1 MGSSRQT
8 GHRVPAEP
16 LSIRDAWSKIPSPG
30 STETA
35 YERFTGKRMERILA
49 IVVAIGSA
57 VLGAQALTAAV
68 TTLSQAEVT
77 HIVMLVV
84 VFLPLTAMVVA
95 CLIGRGV
102 RVFAGVFAVI
112 YVLALAAWPT
122 VVDSSDKGAGDQ
134 PWIFFL
140 VNVGVVAAMLAFP
153 LRIQFAWA
161 AGMPF
166 VYGYVRLVQGQFS
179 REFWVTTA
187 FDVSFTLILG
197 VVIVALGWMF
207 RSVAAGVDEA
217 RGQAVASYSTA
228 AAAAAAEEE
237 RGAMSALMHDSVL
250 AALIAAERAESER
263 AKELAVA
270 MAREALTRLAN
281 TEAAVAHEGSDEPV
295 GTAQIVVELRR
306 ALSELGADAIVEERG
321 GIGLIPGRAAR
332 ALVLA
337 ARQAI
342 GNSLSHA
349 NGRGLHIIA
358 EGHGDEGI
366 GVIVSDTGPGFDVG
380 AIGADRLGI
389 RASVFARMAGVAGTA
404 DIQSDEHGTTVML
417 GWERS

>member
-1 MGSSRQT
+1 MA
-8 GHRVPAEP
+8 AEP

-57 VLGAQALTAAV
+57 VLGAQALVSAMAS
-68 TTLSQAEVT
+68 LSDADPAHV
-77 HIVMLVV
+77 VALCV
-84 VFLPLTAMVVA
+84 VFVPLLAMLVA
-95 CLIGRGV
+95 CLIGRGA
-102 RVFAGVFAVI
+102 RTFSGIFAVV
-112 YVLALAAWPT
+112 YVLVLAAWPT
-122 VVDSSDKGAGDQ
+122 IVDPSDKGAGEQ

-153 LRIQFAWA
+153 LALQFVWA
-161 AGMPF
+161 AGVPF
-166 VYGYVRLVQGQFS
+166 VYGYVRLVQGEFS
-179 REFWVTTA
+179 RDFWVTTA

-197 VVIVALGWMF
+197 VVIVSLGWMF

-237 RGAMSALMHDSVL
+237 RAAMSALMHDSVL
-250 AALIAAERAESER
+250 AALIAAERAEGDR
-263 AKELAVA
+263 ARELAVA

-281 TEAAVAHEGSDEPV
+281 TEAAVAQEGSDEPV
-295 GTAQIVVELRR
+295 GTVQIVVELRR

-342 GNSLSHA
+342 GNAVSHA
-349 NGRGLHIIA
+349 GGRGLHIIV

-366 GVIVSDTGPGFDVG
+366 GVTISDTGPGFDVES
-380 AIGADRLGI
+380 IGADRLGI
-389 RASVFARMAGVAGTA
+389 RASIFARMAGVAGTA
-404 DIQSDEHGTTVML
+404 DILSDGRGTTVVL

>member
-1 MGSSRQT
+1 MP
-8 GHRVPAEP
+8 VDP

-30 STETA
+30 AAETEF
-35 YERFTGKRMERILA
+35 ERFTGKRMERILA

-57 VLGAQALTAAV
+57 ALGAQALIAAISTISAADAAHV
-68 TTLSQAEVT
+68 TT
-77 HIVMLVV
+77 LVV
-84 VFLPLTAMVVA
+84 VFAPLAAMLLA
-95 CLIGRGV
+95 CVIGRGV
-102 RVFAGVFAVI
+102 RVASGVFAVA
-112 YVLALAAWPT
+112 YVLALAAWPL
-122 VVDSSDKGAGDQ
+122 VVDPSDKVADDQ

-153 LRIQFAWA
+153 VRIQFAWA
-161 AGMPF
+161 FGMPF
-166 VYGYVRLVQGQFS
+166 VYGYVRLVQGEFS

-197 VVIVALGWMF
+197 VVIISLGWMF

-217 RGQAVASYSTA
+217 RGRAVASYAAA

-237 RGAMSALMHDSVL
+237 RVAMSALMHDSVL
-250 AALIAAERAESER
+250 AALIAGERAEGER
-263 AKELAVA
+263 ARELAVA

-281 TEAAVAHEGSDEPV
+281 TEGAVAQEGSDEPV

-306 ALSELGADAIVEERG
+306 SLSELGADAIVEERG

-342 GNSLSHA
+342 GNAVSHG
-349 NGRGLHIIA
+349 GRGLHIVA

-366 GVIVSDTGPGFDVG
+366 RVTISDTGSGFDIDE
-380 AIGADRLGI
+380 IGADRLGI
-389 RASVFARMAGVAGTA
+389 RASIFARMAGVAGTA
-404 DIQSDEHGTTVML
+404 GIDSDEHGTTVTL
-417 GWERS
+417 GWERA

>member
-1 MGSSRQT
+1 MA
-8 GHRVPAEP
+8 AEP
-16 LSIRDAWSKIPSPG
+16 LSIRDAWSKIPFPG

-35 YERFTGKRMERILA
+35 YERFTGKRIERILA

-57 VLGAQALTAAV
+57 VLGAQALISAMGSLSAADPAHLV
-68 TTLSQAEVT
+68 TL
-77 HIVMLVV
+77 IV
-84 VFLPLTAMVVA
+84 VFVPLAAMLLACVV
-95 CLIGRGV
+95 GRGV
-102 RVFAGVFAVI
+102 RTFSGIFAVV

-122 VVDSSDKGAGDQ
+122 VVDPSDKGAGDQ

-153 LRIQFAWA
+153 LWLQFAWA

-166 VYGYVRLVQGQFS
+166 VYGYVRLVQGEFS

-197 VVIVALGWMF
+197 VVIVSLGWMF

-237 RGAMSALMHDSVL
+237 RAAMSALMHDSVL
-250 AALIAAERAESER
+250 AALIAAERAEGER
-263 AKELAVA
+263 AEELAVA

-281 TEAAVAHEGSDEPV
+281 TEAAVAQEGSDEPV

-342 GNSLSHA
+342 GNAVSHA
-349 NGRGLHIIA
+349 NGRGLHIIV
-358 EGHGDEGI
+358 EGHADEG
-366 GVIVSDTGPGFDVG
+366 VVVTVSDTGSGFDVDS
-380 AIGADRLGI
+380 IGADRLGI
-389 RASVFARMAGVAGTA
+389 RASIFARMAGVAGTA
-404 DIQSDEHGTTVML
+404 DIVSDEHGTTVTL
-417 GWERS
+417 GWVRS

>member
-1 MGSSRQT
+1 MA
-8 GHRVPAEP
+8 AEP

-57 VLGAQALTAAV
+57 VLGAQALVSAMAS
-68 TTLSQAEVT
+68 LSDADPAHVFA
-77 HIVMLVV
+77 LCV
-84 VFLPLTAMVVA
+84 VFVPLLAMLVA

-102 RVFAGVFAVI
+102 RTFSGIFAVV
-112 YVLALAAWPT
+112 YVLVLAAWPT
-122 VVDSSDKGAGDQ
+122 IVDPSDKGAGEQ

-153 LRIQFAWA
+153 LALQFVWA
-161 AGMPF
+161 AGVPF
-166 VYGYVRLVQGQFS
+166 VYGYVRLVQGEFS
-179 REFWVTTA
+179 RDFWVTTA

-197 VVIVALGWMF
+197 VVIVSLGWMF

-237 RGAMSALMHDSVL
+237 RAAMSALMHDSVL
-250 AALIAAERAESER
+250 AALIAAERAEGER
-263 AKELAVA
+263 ARELAVA

-281 TEAAVAHEGSDEPV
+281 TEAAVAQEGSDEPV
-295 GTAQIVVELRR
+295 GTVQIVVELRR

-342 GNSLSHA
+342 GNAVSHA
-349 NGRGLHIIA
+349 GGRGLHIIV

-366 GVIVSDTGPGFDVG
+366 GVTISDTGPGFDVES
-380 AIGADRLGI
+380 IGVDRLGI
-389 RASVFARMAGVAGTA
+389 RASIFARMAGVAGTA
-404 DIQSDEHGTTVML
+404 DILSDGHGTTVVL

>member
-1 MGSSRQT
+1 MA
-8 GHRVPAEP
+8 AEP

-57 VLGAQALTAAV
+57 VLGAQALISAMGSLSAADPAHLV
-68 TTLSQAEVT
+68 TL
-77 HIVMLVV
+77 IV
-84 VFLPLTAMVVA
+84 VFVPLAAMLLACVV
-95 CLIGRGV
+95 GRGV
-102 RVFAGVFAVI
+102 RTFSGIFAVV

-122 VVDSSDKGAGDQ
+122 VVDPSDKGAGDQ

-153 LRIQFAWA
+153 LWLQFAGA

-166 VYGYVRLVQGQFS
+166 VYGYVRLVQGEFS

-197 VVIVALGWMF
+197 VVIVSLGWMF

-228 AAAAAAEEE
+228 AAAAATEEE
-237 RGAMSALMHDSVL
+237 RAAMSALMHDSVL
-250 AALIAAERAESER
+250 AALIAAERAEGER
-263 AKELAVA
+263 AEELAVA

-281 TEAAVAHEGSDEPV
+281 TEAAVAQEGSDEPV
-295 GTAQIVVELRR
+295 GTAQIIVELRR

-342 GNSLSHA
+342 GNAVSHA
-349 NGRGLHIIA
+349 NGRGLHIIV
-358 EGHGDEGI
+358 EGHADEG
-366 GVIVSDTGPGFDVG
+366 VVVTVSDTGSGFDVDS
-380 AIGADRLGI
+380 IGADRLGI
-389 RASVFARMAGVAGTA
+389 RASIFARMAGVAGTA
-404 DIQSDEHGTTVML
+404 DIVSDEHGTTVTL
-417 GWERS
+417 GWVRS

>member
-1 MGSSRQT
+1 MA
-8 GHRVPAEP
+8 AEP

-57 VLGAQALTAAV
+57 VLGAQALISAMGSLSAADPAHLV
-68 TTLSQAEVT
+68 TL
-77 HIVMLVV
+77 IV
-84 VFLPLTAMVVA
+84 VFVPLAAMLLACVV
-95 CLIGRGV
+95 GRGV
-102 RVFAGVFAVI
+102 RTFSGIFAVV

-122 VVDSSDKGAGDQ
+122 VVDPSDKGAGDQ

-153 LRIQFAWA
+153 LWLQFAGA

-166 VYGYVRLVQGQFS
+166 VYGYVRLVQGEFS

-197 VVIVALGWMF
+197 VVIVSLGWMF

-237 RGAMSALMHDSVL
+237 RAAMSALMHDSVL
-250 AALIAAERAESER
+250 AALIAAERAEGER
-263 AKELAVA
+263 AEELAVA

-281 TEAAVAHEGSDEPV
+281 TEAAVAQEGSDEPV
-295 GTAQIVVELRR
+295 GTAQIIVELRR

-342 GNSLSHA
+342 GNAVSHA
-349 NGRGLHIIA
+349 NGRGLHIIV
-358 EGHGDEGI
+358 EGHADEG
-366 GVIVSDTGPGFDVG
+366 VVVTVSDTGSGFDVDS
-380 AIGADRLGI
+380 IGADRLGI
-389 RASVFARMAGVAGTA
+389 RASIFARMAGVAGTA
-404 DIQSDEHGTTVML
+404 DIVSDEHGTTVTL
-417 GWERS
+417 RWVRS

>member
-1 MGSSRQT
+1 M
-8 GHRVPAEP
+8 PAEP

-35 YERFTGKRMERILA
+35 FERFTGTRMERILA
-49 IVVAIGSA
+49 IVVAIGSTA
-57 VLGAQALTAAV
+57 LAAQALIAAV
-68 TTLSQAEVT
+68 HGLSHADAA

-84 VFLPLTAMVVA
+84 VFGPLAAMLVA
-95 CLIGRGV
+95 CLVGRGV
-102 RVFAGVFAVI
+102 RTFSGLFAVA

-122 VVDSSDKGAGDQ
+122 VVDHADKSAGDQ

-153 LRIQFAWA
+153 LRLQFVWA
-161 AGMPF
+161 VGVPF
-166 VYGYVRLVQGQFS
+166 VYGYVRLVQGGFS

-197 VVIVALGWMF
+197 VVIISLGWMF

-228 AAAAAAEEE
+228 AATAAAEEE
-237 RGAMSALMHDSVL
+237 RVAMSALMHDSVL
-250 AALIAAERAESER
+250 AALIAAERAENER

-281 TEAAVAHEGSDEPV
+281 TEAAVAQEGSDEPV

-342 GNSLSHA
+342 GNAVTHA
-349 NGRGLHIIA
+349 NGRGLHIIV

-366 GVIVSDTGPGFDVG
+366 GVTVSDTGPGFDVG
-380 AIGADRLGI
+380 AVGADRLGI
-389 RASVFARMAGVAGTA
+389 RASIFARMAGVAGTA
-404 DIQSDEHGTTVML
+404 DIRSDEHGTTVTL
-417 GWERS
+417 VWERS

>member
-1 MGSSRQT
+1 MA
-8 GHRVPAEP
+8 AEP

-57 VLGAQALTAAV
+57 VLGAQALVSAMGSLSAADPAHLV
-68 TTLSQAEVT
+68 TL
-77 HIVMLVV
+77 IV
-84 VFLPLTAMVVA
+84 VFVPLAAMLLACVV
-95 CLIGRGV
+95 GRGV
-102 RVFAGVFAVI
+102 RSFSGIFAVV

-122 VVDSSDKGAGDQ
+122 VVDPSDKGAGDQ

-153 LRIQFAWA
+153 LRLQFAWA

-166 VYGYVRLVQGQFS
+166 VYGYVRLVQGEFS

-197 VVIVALGWMF
+197 VVIVSLGWMF

-237 RGAMSALMHDSVL
+237 RAAMSALMHDSVL
-250 AALIAAERAESER
+250 AALIAAERAEGER
-263 AKELAVA
+263 AEELAVA

-281 TEAAVAHEGSDEPV
+281 TEAAVAQEGSDEPV

-342 GNSLSHA
+342 GNAVSHA
-349 NGRGLHIIA
+349 NGRGLHIIV
-358 EGHGDEGI
+358 EGHADEG
-366 GVIVSDTGPGFDVG
+366 VVVTVSDTGSGFDVDS
-380 AIGADRLGI
+380 IGADRLGI
-389 RASVFARMAGVAGTA
+389 RASIFARMAGVAGTA
-404 DIQSDEHGTTVML
+404 DIVSDEHGTTVTL
-417 GWERS
+417 GWVRS

>member
-1 MGSSRQT
+1 MA
-8 GHRVPAEP
+8 AEP

-57 VLGAQALTAAV
+57 VLGAQALISAMGSLSAADPAHLV
-68 TTLSQAEVT
+68 TL
-77 HIVMLVV
+77 IV
-84 VFLPLTAMVVA
+84 VFVPLAAMLLACVV
-95 CLIGRGV
+95 GRGV
-102 RVFAGVFAVI
+102 RTFSGIFAVV

-122 VVDSSDKGAGDQ
+122 VVDPSDKGAGDQ

-153 LRIQFAWA
+153 LWLQFAGA

-166 VYGYVRLVQGQFS
+166 VYGYVRLVQGEFS

-197 VVIVALGWMF
+197 VVIVSLGWMF

-217 RGQAVASYSTA
+217 RGQALASYSTA

-237 RGAMSALMHDSVL
+237 RAAMSALMHDSVL
-250 AALIAAERAESER
+250 AALIAAERAEGER
-263 AKELAVA
+263 AEELAVA

-281 TEAAVAHEGSDEPV
+281 TEAAVAQEGSDEPV
-295 GTAQIVVELRR
+295 GTAQIIVELRR

-342 GNSLSHA
+342 GNAVSHA
-349 NGRGLHIIA
+349 NGRGLHIIV
-358 EGHGDEGI
+358 EGHADEG
-366 GVIVSDTGPGFDVG
+366 VVVTVSDTGSGFDVDS
-380 AIGADRLGI
+380 IGADRLGI
-389 RASVFARMAGVAGTA
+389 RASIFARMAGVAGTA
-404 DIQSDEHGTTVML
+404 DIVSDEHGTTVTL
-417 GWERS
+417 GWVRS